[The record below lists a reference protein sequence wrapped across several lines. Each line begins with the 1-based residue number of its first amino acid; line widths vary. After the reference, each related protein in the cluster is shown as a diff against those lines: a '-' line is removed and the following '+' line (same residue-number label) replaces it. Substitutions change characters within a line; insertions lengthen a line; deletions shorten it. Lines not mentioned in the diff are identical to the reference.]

1 MRKNHFVGTDTLNKE
16 EVCTITRITAMHT
29 QTSIKE
35 LYTTHCHRS
44 FLVVRQ
50 RVTITTIPFVLSH
63 NYGKCFWLVVFT

>member
-1 MRKNHFVGTDTLNKE
+1 MIKMHNHPHHSY
-16 EVCTITRITAMHT
+16 AHT
-29 QTSIKE
+29 NVYKRA
-35 LYTTHCHRS
+35 TTHCHRS